1 MGFWQFIKRST
12 KPPETKKKKERAY
25 SWVSEKK
32 RKECNKILRNF
43 DEIVHPW
50 DEWNRCMQEDRRPY
64 SQWKIFKDIK
74 FIVNIIKELIG
85 IRTKEEKIIIKK
97 LPPIKL
103 PKPTP
108 ITPHKKPLKKKPKK
122 KEKPKKKPKVKKKI
136 QKKRKVKKKPKKK
149 EKKEKIRKK
158 KAEGKSNL
166 DFNIFAGMLRIKKPN
181 FLETFKDIDRKILE
195 EIEEIKNIK

>member
-43 DEIVHPW
+43 DEIVQPW

-103 PKPTP
+103 KKPTP
-108 ITPHKKPLKKKPKK
+108 ITPHKKPPKKKPKK

-136 QKKRKVKKKPKKK
+136 
-149 EKKEKIRKK
+149 EKIRKK